1 MPRNV
6 CIGEYPTSKA
16 RSPTKK
22 NHIKNFL
29 VVVALQKA
37 TAMRSDDGRAS
48 LWWPHP
54 ARWGSDSSR
63 AEKSPIKNMIL
74 NVSFAIALLSGL
86 LGYAAADDGTSCFPG
101 IRNGAHVHCN
111 GCPSWPTPIVGMVC
125 WRGLSRG
132 CSRKLCISVWF
143 YVIVLAKVC
152 LRICQMPC
160 STTRTCT
167 LVCGVRCPPSFAI
180 LGALLWRCVNVSQ
193 YVPTPP
199 SLESTI
205 LFILFF
211 FTFSTTQPV
220 AASEKDRTTNPTTI
234 MVVCLLFVMLMVM
247 LVLSVH
253 IRFVI

>member
-1 MPRNV
+1 MAIAAPSEGTALRLER
-6 CIGEYPTSKA
+6 I
-16 RSPTKK
+16 
-22 NHIKNFL
+22 

-86 LGYAAADDGTSCFPG
+86 LGYAAADD
-101 IRNGAHVHCN
+101 
-111 GCPSWPTPIVGMVC
+111 
-125 WRGLSRG
+125 
-132 CSRKLCISVWF
+132 
-143 YVIVLAKVC
+143 
-152 LRICQMPC
+152 
-160 STTRTCT
+160 
-167 LVCGVRCPPSFAI
+167 
-180 LGALLWRCVNVSQ
+180 
-193 YVPTPP
+193 
-199 SLESTI
+199 
-205 LFILFF
+205 
-211 FTFSTTQPV
+211 V

-253 IRFVI
+253 ISTSKQVSIEKLNLAFNL

>member
-1 MPRNV
+1 
-6 CIGEYPTSKA
+6 
-16 RSPTKK
+16 
-22 NHIKNFL
+22 
-29 VVVALQKA
+29 
-37 TAMRSDDGRAS
+37 MRSDDGRAS

-205 LFILFF
+205 LFILFS
-211 FTFSTTQPV
+211 FTPFLPHNQLRQARKTGLQTQPP
-220 AASEKDRTTNPTTI
+220 SW
-234 MVVCLLFVMLMVM
+234 
-247 LVLSVH
+247 
-253 IRFVI
+253 